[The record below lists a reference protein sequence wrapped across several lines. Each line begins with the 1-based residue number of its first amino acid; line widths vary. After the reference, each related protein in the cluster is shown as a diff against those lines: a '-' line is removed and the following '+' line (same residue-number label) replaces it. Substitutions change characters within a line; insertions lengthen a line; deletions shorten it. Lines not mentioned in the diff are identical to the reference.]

1 MRLELLAT
9 RHRSLAVTACEWRAF
24 ELADPEQMAD
34 AVFDRLLPNPDPSL
48 ADFYAAVNEVVQ
60 LTFARHAAQTN
71 VLERLA
77 SNLAMSGRPTST
89 DEFLQALSQLRNRH
103 RLVLQLR
110 HWDGLSEAEAAEA
123 LELELAEFAQ
133 RQAKAE
139 ARFITRVAKRHPELL
154 HEDVGE
160 LVASAKPG
168 RHTRQRG

>member
-34 AVFDRLLPNPDPSL
+34 AVFDRLLSNPDPTL
-48 ADFYAAVNEVVQ
+48 ADFYVAVDEVVR
-60 LTFARHAAQTN
+60 LTFARHAAQAN
-71 VLERLA
+71 ILERLT
-77 SNLAMSGRPTST
+77 SNLAVHGHRTST
-89 DEFLQALSQLRNRH
+89 DEFLQALSQLRTRH
-103 RLVLQLR
+103 RLLLQLR
-110 HWDGLSEAEAAEA
+110 HWDGLSETEAAEA
-123 LELELAEFAQ
+123 LELELAEFIE

-139 ARFITRVAKRHPELL
+139 ARFLARATKRHPELL
-154 HEDVGE
+154 HEDVGQ

>member
-34 AVFDRLLPNPDPSL
+34 AVFDRLLANPDPNL
-48 ADFYAAVNEVVQ
+48 ADFYAAVDEVVR
-60 LTFARHAAQTN
+60 LTFARHAAQTS
-71 VLERLA
+71 VLARLG
-77 SNLAMSGRPTST
+77 SNLALTGHRTSS
-89 DEFLQALSQLRNRH
+89 DEFLQALSQLRTRNR
-103 RLVLQLR
+103 LLLQLR

-123 LELELAEFAQ
+123 LELGLAEFAE

-139 ARFITRVAKRHPELL
+139 ARFIARVTKRHPELM